1 MEIIQKVPKKR
12 GKKPKII
19 PQENIILSI
28 ENNKEQ
34 DVKEEQNVKEGIHSH
49 KQPSVPMDDPT
60 EDISLAISDRLS
72 QVFSIGSEEE
82 PNVCVKEEDNNI
94 ISQDPP
100 LKKRGRKPKGGKI
113 VQNIQPITTKEKKP
127 NIILHLKC
135 FIKDLEDSFKSAVFG
150 YSFSTHVSKSSV
162 MIPDNTNVN
171 SNSQSQ
177 PTDSGYL
184 NETEYKE
191 QGEERMELER
201 IQPDHIK
208 DLWKKIKVLGNQLH
222 NNKIDKK
229 CACFWDSC
237 EFDNHPIFIP
247 KNNANDVYQ
256 VYGCFCSPECA
267 VAYLMA
273 ENIDSSVKFE
283 RYQMLNHVYSKIYN
297 YKKNIKPAPNPHYM
311 LEKYYGNL
319 TIQEYRSLLCNDRL
333 FLVIDKPLT
342 RIMPELHEDNDDF
355 IINNKLIPINNAVT
369 NKLNTSKTSILS
381 SKFGLVKA

>member
-1 MEIIQKVPKKR
+1 MEIIQKVQKKR
-12 GKKPKII
+12 GKKPKIVN

-28 ENNKEQ
+28 ENKELE
-34 DVKEEQNVKEGIHSH
+34 VKEEPVVVTEGMNGHDRFDKQPSASIDDPVEGIH
-49 KQPSVPMDDPT
+49 V
-60 EDISLAISDRLS
+60 
-72 QVFSIGSEEE
+72 SEEE
-82 PNVCVKEEDNNI
+82 PIVCVKEEDNNI

-113 VQNIQPITTKEKKP
+113 VQNIQPITTKDKKP

-162 MIPDNTNVN
+162 VIPDNTNVN
-171 SNSQSQ
+171 SQSQ
-177 PTDSGYL
+177 PTDTGYL

-191 QGEERMELER
+191 QVEDKMELER

-208 DLWKKIKVLGNQLH
+208 DIWKKIKVLGGQLH

>member
-1 MEIIQKVPKKR
+1 MEIMQKVPKKR

-28 ENNKEQ
+28 EKTDEP
-34 DVKEEQNVKEGIHSH
+34 DTEGMMKSH
-49 KQPSVPMDDPT
+49 DGVDKQPSVSAD
-60 EDISLAISDRLS
+60 SVR
-72 QVFSIGSEEE
+72 GSEEE
-82 PNVCVKEEDNNI
+82 ELVHVKEEDNNI

-113 VQNIQPITTKEKKP
+113 VQNIQPITTKDKKP

-162 MIPDNTNVN
+162 MIPDNTI
-171 SNSQSQ
+171 NSQSQ

-184 NETEYKE
+184 NVTEYKE
-191 QGEERMELER
+191 QGEDRMELER
-201 IQPDHIK
+201 TQPDHIK

-342 RIMPELHEDNDDF
+342 RVMPELHEDNDDF